1 MVMWNKFLHTKIL
14 LTWFPTQDG
23 QSFYKKR
30 KMFWIIFPIAFE
42 DIIVQFSESIL
53 LIVKIACH
61 ISCFL
66 SKCTKF
72 HGFKSWILKANAHTD
87 FNRLCKYKLCH
98 NLVTHIENII
108 YSSIWKKK
116 NKPKQPKKP
125 AQRLLFLFNNL
136 HLENRA
142 YGIMNLWGLIMPQMP
157 AQVTPPSS
165 TKTLDLRFKTFWLY
179 KRTRNFW
186 LH

>member
-1 MVMWNKFLHTKIL
+1 MVSYPGWSVFLQEEENVLDHISYCLWKCHCEI
-14 LTWFPTQDG
+14 
-23 QSFYKKR
+23 
-30 KMFWIIFPIAFE
+30 FWEYPLVNIAY
-42 DIIVQFSESIL
+42 
-53 LIVKIACH
+53 H

-72 HGFKSWILKANAHTD
+72 HGFKSWILKANAHMD
-87 FNRLCKYKLCH
+87 INRLCKYELCY
-98 NLVTHIENII
+98 NLVTHIETII
-108 YSSIWKKK
+108 YSSIWKKE
-116 NKPKQPKKP
+116 KQTQTTKKP
-125 AQRLLFLFNNL
+125 AQRLLFLFTNL

-165 TKTLDLRFKTFWLY
+165 TKTLDLSFKTFWLY
-179 KRTRNFW
+179 KRTRISW